1 MPYINEFTQGL
12 SIPNYITTDYST
24 DLQSQLLL
32 KKQADYDAVISKM
45 NNLRSQSLNITML
58 NNKGQQKLDTY
69 NKEINDFFSQDLGDV
84 TLPENQ
90 QRIAGVFN
98 RISTDTDLKQRSQ
111 MSRWYK
117 SQLDSIEKM
126 RNDKDPTKSGYD
138 PINEFVFKN
147 WTGGLTD
154 FMQADDIERFST
166 ERQGYVPFKD
176 LKQKLVNLTKLLHAE
191 EKTTASV
198 EGGRIVTNTTKG
210 VDSTRIRQ
218 LLQENLT
225 QDEISQMDILSK
237 YRILTQNNPTG
248 NQSLYSS
255 YSNWLDKET
264 QNTNRDLKIAQ
275 ANAEEYNPS
284 KVDKLF
290 PKLQGE
296 EKQRKIAEYTAENA
310 KWKAIA
316 EGLALKI
323 PQQAQAKISADEWNK
338 FSIDEKLPYVR
349 QLMFEEHINS
359 ISDALSWKDEVQK
372 VQSDTAYWQALRL
385 NQMQDALDWKK
396 QVDSTKLK
404 LQQMKASKGVEG
416 PSEGAYQ
423 LSAPENLIG
432 NFEALTDQIKVF
444 ATNTTDL
451 INSKEPDGSYTISEK
466 DLNDPS
472 FIEKNA
478 SNTYVRLWNQ
488 HKNQNPNATRETF
501 QAFLTSVEQ
510 GNYNNDPTIS
520 SIWADKENQTFML
533 ETMKESSDQVMNIVN
548 KTASPFDVKV
558 GDHSLRDYATLS
570 GWNGQG
576 EPFFMVGDEKTG
588 YKKMTWSEVK
598 EDYKKTIKNF
608 FQEQNIPIPV
618 MGGNLAPFILN
629 LKSSKMGEY
638 QSKILNNP
646 GFFGAVAASIEKEE
660 SNSRA
665 IQDAWSKNMPDWTQG
680 VSVTINDESVI
691 RTKYA
696 PQISQTL
703 RATTGDDFSF
713 GPEDIVSVKVP
724 KDFGNK
730 GGFLISEKAAK
741 NIQENNPTKEFRTTT
756 GTIKGSEITPN
767 TLLAFDYVNPS
778 GYDPLLNKMFE
789 SKGRLEKKMPNGYK
803 YSIVNDKIEPI
814 VHITIT
820 DPNGVSKSR
829 TVPKGVDIEQTR
841 LLIEG
846 SINSQVK

>member
-1 MPYINEFTQGL
+1 MPYINEFTSSL
-12 SIPNYITTDYST
+12 VLPSYITTDYST
-24 DLQSQLLL
+24 DLQSQLLI
-32 KKQADYDAVISKM
+32 KKQADYDNVISKM

-58 NNKGQQKLDTY
+58 NNKGQQKLDLY

-90 QRIAGVFN
+90 QRIAKVFS

-117 SQLDSIEKM
+117 GQLDSIEKM

-198 EGGRIVTNTTKG
+198 EGGRIVTNTNKG
-210 VDSTRIRQ
+210 VDPTRIRQ

-237 YRILTQNNPTG
+237 YRILTQNNPAG

-255 YSNWLDKET
+255 YSNWLDRET

-296 EKQRKIAEYTAENA
+296 EKERKIAEYTAENA

-316 EGLALKI
+316 EGLALKT
-323 PQQAQAKISADEWNK
+323 PQQAQAKLSADEWGK

-396 QVDSTKLK
+396 HVDSTKLK
-404 LQQMKASKGVEG
+404 LQQMKATKGTEG

-432 NFEALTDQIKVF
+432 DFEALTDQIKVF
-444 ATNTTDL
+444 ATNTTNL

-478 SNTYVRLWNQ
+478 SNAYVRLWNQ

-501 QAFLTSVEQ
+501 QAFVTSVEQ
-510 GNYNNDPTIS
+510 GNYNSDPTIS
-520 SIWADKENQTFML
+520 SIWADRENQTFML
-533 ETMKESSDQVMNIVN
+533 ETMKESSDKVMDIVN

-558 GDHSLRDYATLS
+558 GDNSLRDYATKDTKTS
-570 GWNGQG
+570 SN
-576 EPFFMVGDEKTG
+576 PSFMVGDEKTG
-588 YKKMTWSEVK
+588 YRKMTWEEVK
-598 EDYKKTIKNF
+598 EDFKKTLKGS
-608 FQEQNIPIPV
+608 EEERVVPIPI
-618 MGGNLAPFILN
+618 MGGDLSPLIVDVAPN
-629 LKSSKMGEY
+629 KKGNY
-638 QSKILNNP
+638 QSTVAKDL
-646 GFFGAVAASIEKEE
+646 GFFWVVSEAIKKEE
-660 SNSRA
+660 SNSKA

-680 VSVTINDESVI
+680 VSVTINDEAVI
-691 RTKYA
+691 RTEYA
-696 PQISQTL
+696 PRISQTI

-713 GPEDIVSVKVP
+713 GPEDIVSVKIP

-741 NIQENNPTKEFRTTT
+741 NIQENNGTREFRTTT
-756 GTIKGSEITPN
+756 GTIKGAEITPN

>member
-1 MPYINEFTQGL
+1 
-12 SIPNYITTDYST
+12 
-24 DLQSQLLL
+24 
-32 KKQADYDAVISKM
+32 M

-58 NNKGQQKLDTY
+58 NNKGQQKLDLY

-90 QRIAGVFN
+90 QRIAKVFS

-117 SQLDSIEKM
+117 GQLDSIEKM

-198 EGGRIVTNTTKG
+198 EGGRIVTNTNKG
-210 VDSTRIRQ
+210 VDPTRIRQ

-255 YSNWLDKET
+255 YSNWLDRET

-296 EKQRKIAEYTAENA
+296 EKERKIAEYTAENA

-323 PQQAQAKISADEWNK
+323 PQQAKDTLTIDEWNK
-338 FSIDEKLPYVR
+338 KSIDEKFPYVR

-396 QVDSTKLK
+396 QVDSAKLK
-404 LQQMKASKGVEG
+404 LQQMKASKGTEG

-478 SNTYVRLWNQ
+478 SNAYVRLWNQ

-501 QAFLTSVEQ
+501 QAFVTSVEQ
-510 GNYNNDPTIS
+510 GNYNSDPTIS
-520 SIWADKENQTFML
+520 SIWADRENQTFML
-533 ETMKESSDQVMNIVN
+533 ETMKESSDQVMDIVN

-558 GDHSLRDYATLS
+558 GDNSLRDYASLS

-598 EDYKKTIKNF
+598 EDFKKALKGSDIGP
-608 FQEQNIPIPV
+608 NIPMPV
-618 MGGNLAPFILN
+618 PGGGVVDFKLN
-629 LKSSKMGEY
+629 KKGDY
-638 QSKILNNP
+638 QSTVAKDL
-646 GFFGAVAASIEKEE
+646 GFFWTVSKAIEKEE
-660 SNSRA
+660 SNSKA

-680 VSVTINDESVI
+680 VSVTINDESII

-713 GPEDIVSVKVP
+713 GPEDIISVKVP
-724 KDFGNK
+724 KDFGNE

-741 NIQENNPTKEFRTTT
+741 NIQENSGSKEFRTTT
-756 GTIKGSEITPN
+756 GTIKGSQITPN

-820 DPNGVSKSR
+820 DPNGVSK
-829 TVPKGVDIEQTR
+829 THKAPKGVDIEQTR